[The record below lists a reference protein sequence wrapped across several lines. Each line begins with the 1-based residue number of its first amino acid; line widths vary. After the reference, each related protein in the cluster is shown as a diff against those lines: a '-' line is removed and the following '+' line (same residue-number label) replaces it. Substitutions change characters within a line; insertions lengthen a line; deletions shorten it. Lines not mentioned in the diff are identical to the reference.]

1 MAHPTDAV
9 SSAKTYAPEAAMLW
23 DFTPEDILLPA
34 IRQLYV
40 YWREAAADDRIPA
53 RSDLDVL
60 RMKPVLGSIVLF
72 ERMPPDGRYR
82 YRLIGTKVV
91 ERDGFDWTGRFVD
104 TVPMP
109 QYRDLILSRI
119 AELEVQRRP
128 LLVRNRQMFDMVWY
142 DYECLWLPL
151 AGDHRTIDMLL
162 SCQIHFDRVPPARR
176 G

>member
-1 MAHPTDAV
+1 MDQPSDPANA
-9 SSAKTYAPEAAMLW
+9 AKTYAPEAAVRW
-23 DFTPEDILLPA
+23 DFAADDILQPA
-34 IRQLYV
+34 IRGLYA
-40 YWREAAADDRIPA
+40 YWREAAVDGRIPA
-53 RSDLDVL
+53 RADLDVL

-72 ERMPPDGRYR
+72 ERMPPEGRYR

-109 QYRDLILSRI
+109 QYRDLILARI
-119 AELEVQRRP
+119 AELEVRRQP
-128 LLVRNRQMFDMVWY
+128 LLVRNRQMFNDVWY

-151 AGDHRTIDMLL
+151 AGDHRSIDMFL